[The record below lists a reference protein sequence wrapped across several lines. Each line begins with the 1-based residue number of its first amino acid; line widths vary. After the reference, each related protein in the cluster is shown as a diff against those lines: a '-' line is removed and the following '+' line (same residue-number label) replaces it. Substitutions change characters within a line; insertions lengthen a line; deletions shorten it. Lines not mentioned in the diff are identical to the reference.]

1 MERSTDVM
9 TVEEVS
15 RDLRCSKAHIYNIIN
30 GLVPGLSPLPT
41 ISLGRR
47 KLVRRS
53 TLDQWKQ
60 ANERAPGDAILIA
73 SLKNHAVDA

>member
-1 MERSTDVM
+1 MDRSTDVM
-9 TVEEVS
+9 TVGEVS
-15 RDLRCSKAHIYNIIN
+15 RELRCSKAHIYNIIK
-30 GLVPGLSPLPT
+30 GIVPGLSPLPT

-60 ANERAPGDAILIA
+60 ANEHPPSDGILIE